1 MSKEYLLDDAN
12 EKVVS
17 LEKRIEFLEKKV
29 GNLENRLTTVY
40 GYVDEI
46 MKRLALMTVLQSTH
60 RQKNAQIAEYVRNLE
75 SAKRIME
82 LPANQDMDDIPF

>member
-1 MSKEYLLDDAN
+1 MSKDYLLDDVN

-40 GYVDEI
+40 GFISEI

-60 RQKNAQIAEYVRNLE
+60 RQKNAQIAEFVRNLE
-75 SAKRIME
+75 VAQRIID
-82 LPANQDMDDIPF
+82 LPANQDMDEIPF